1 MDTASRSAGHG
12 DGGEA
17 DRRRHY
23 EDFAPGDA
31 FDLGSLTVSRAEIL
45 AFAEEFDP
53 LPFHLDDAAA
63 AASLLGGLAA
73 SGWHTAS
80 LMMRLY
86 VDGLLAETASMGGAG
101 VDRLDWKR
109 PVRPGDVLRGTARA
123 LDKRTSKSRPEMGII
138 RMAIT
143 LHNADDEVVLDC
155 TTPLLCAVREP
166 AA

>member
-1 MDTASRSAGHG
+1 MDAASRSGG
-12 DGGEA
+12 RSDGGGA

-31 FDLGSLTVSRAEIL
+31 FDLGSLTVSRADIV
-45 AFAEEFDP
+45 AFAAEFDP

-63 AASLLGGLAA
+63 EASLLGGLAA

-86 VDGLLAETASMGGAG
+86 VDGLLADTASMGGAG

-109 PVRPGDVLRGTARA
+109 PVRPGDVLTATARV
-123 LDKRTSKSRPEMGII
+123 LDMRTSKSRPEMGIV
-138 RMAIT
+138 RMGIT
-143 LHNADDEVVLDC
+143 LRSAGGEVVLDC